1 MGKWIAL
8 FVFIISSSVLAY
20 LYVELQSVSS
30 ETLPIVPIVNSRTL
44 RVFHSYESGEH
55 RYMSEIKLP
64 HSCYELDIQDTRPDP
79 KDLTKHTIVVKG
91 IDRMLDLRLCVKI
104 STRYQF
110 DILIPAPENITTSL
124 LVNGVPTPI
133 RIVETPWQS
142 PQGKSLT
149 TPDQSQP

>member
-20 LYVELQSVSS
+20 LYVELESVSS
-30 ETLPIVPIVNSRTL
+30 ETLPIVPVVNSRAL
-44 RVFHSYESGEH
+44 RVFHSFESGEH
-55 RYMSEIKLP
+55 RYASEIKLP
-64 HSCYELDIQDTRPDP
+64 HSCYELNIQDTLPDP
-79 KDLTKHTIVVKG
+79 KNPTKHIIVVTG
-91 IDRMLDLRLCVKI
+91 IDRMLDMRLCVQI

-110 DILIPAPENITTSL
+110 DILIAAPENITTSL

-133 RIVETPWQS
+133 RIVETPWQG

-149 TPDQSQP
+149 TPDQPRP